1 MKIKYYVLLT
11 LTCLSG
17 WYVVH
22 SFMSFFDIRIFAEDL
37 MPYSSYLDQ
46 STMDNLVKR
55 YEVKSIE
62 VSTAS
67 CGVSFGR
74 TCLEACLKS
83 YSKEVNKQIGK
94 LSEYD
99 KCSGGVNLNA
109 ARFGYHYSDLTMT
122 FNRKG
127 KLTSFSSKIDKNEIN
142 QKAFFNFINKEL
154 LDYHRQFDKLLL
166 NINYWIT
173 GS

>member
-1 MKIKYYVLLT
+1 MKIKGYILLS
-11 LTCLSG
+11 LICLSG
-17 WYVVH
+17 WYAPH
-22 SFMSFFDIRIFAEDL
+22 FFMSLFDTQISSEDL

-46 STMDNLVKR
+46 SAIDDLVKD

-67 CGVSFGR
+67 CGALLGQ

-83 YSKEVNKQIGK
+83 YSKEVNSQIKK
-94 LSEYD
+94 LSKYD
-99 KCSGGVNLNA
+99 RCSGGVNLSA

-127 KLTSFSSKIDKNEIN
+127 KLTSFSSKIDKNEVD
-142 QKAFFNFINKEL
+142 QKSFFKFINKEL
-154 LDYHRQFDKLLL
+154 SDYHRQFDKLLL